1 MGTPAFH
8 NMRQARTGN
17 VLVGRQ
23 ASTPGSWWYGFAS
36 AAPRTRVCRDG
47 PVSPRWIGRGVFFA
61 GFFASVVTLGGCT
74 AGQSAKGPLWTIQCL
89 ELQGPHR
96 SQHIH
101 QISENLKRTAGIRP
115 SDVFVM
121 EESDGFARLY
131 YGKYRRPLDPSTG
144 EGRMPARMR
153 EDLNLIRELGDS
165 SGRRFFLQALPVR
178 LPQPSVGNP
187 AWDLSTVRAKYSLQV
202 AVFEPTGDFTAY
214 KQAAADYCTELRE
227 RGYEAYYHHGPA
239 SSVVTVGAFGADAV
253 KNISDGHV
261 WRTVY
266 SSQVLTLQR
275 DELLKYNRL
284 NGHIYRV
291 RNQEGTL
298 VPVPSRLVEVP
309 HKEETEPW

>member
-1 MGTPAFH
+1 M
-8 NMRQARTGN
+8 
-17 VLVGRQ
+17 VRQ
-23 ASTPGSWWYGFAS
+23 ASIIGSGWYRFPLYIGM
-36 AAPRTRVCRDG
+36 PCTWVHQGG
-47 PVSPRWIGRGVFFA
+47 PVPLGRMARGILFVGLSA
-61 GFFASVVTLGGCT
+61 TILTLAGCT
-74 AGQSAKGPLWTIQCL
+74 AGQPAKGPLWTIQCL

-101 QISENLKRTAGIRP
+101 QIGETLKRTAGIRP
-115 SDVFVM
+115 NDVFVM
-121 EESDGFARLY
+121 EDSDGFARLY

-144 EGRMPARMR
+144 KGRMPARMR
-153 EDLNLIRELGDS
+153 EDLNLIHELGDS

-178 LPQPSVGNP
+178 LPQPNVGNP

-214 KQAAADYCTELRE
+214 KQAAADYCAELRE

-253 KNISDGHV
+253 KSISDGHV

-266 SSQVLTLQR
+266 SSQVLALQR

-309 HKEETEPW
+309 REEETEPW